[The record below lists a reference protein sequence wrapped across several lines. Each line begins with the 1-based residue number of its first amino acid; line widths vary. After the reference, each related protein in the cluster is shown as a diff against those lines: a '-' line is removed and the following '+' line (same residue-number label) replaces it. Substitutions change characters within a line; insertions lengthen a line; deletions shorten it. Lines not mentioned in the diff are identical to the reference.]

1 MAFMNAWLIAAL
13 ALLPPFACGAFLALR
28 GTAASRLVAV
38 QFASAITVFI
48 LILLSMAVHQHSFLD
63 LALTLVFVT
72 YPGML
77 IYTHFLERWL

>member
-28 GTAASRLVAV
+28 GPMAARLVAV
-38 QFASAITVFI
+38 QFASALTVFI
-48 LILLSMAVHQHSFLD
+48 MILLAMAIDQPSFLD
-63 LALTLVFVT
+63 LALTLVLVT

-77 IYTHFLERWL
+77 IYTHCLERWL